1 LGAAHYR
8 AGAWKKAVD
17 ALDVAAVLR
26 LGGDDFDLY
35 LLAMAHWKLGHKDQ
49 AREYYDRAVQWT
61 EKNRADD
68 DEHRRFRAQA
78 ADVLGIEKK
87 KG

>member
-1 LGAAHYR
+1 MGAAHYQ

-26 LGGDDFDLY
+26 LGGDGYDLFF
-35 LLAMAHWKLGHKDQ
+35 LAMAHWKLGHKDQ

-61 EKNRADD
+61 EKNWADD
-68 DEHRRFRAQA
+68 DEHRRFRARSGRRA
-78 ADVLGIEKK
+78 GD
-87 KG
+87 